1 MRSACP
7 PYRGGMTPAHAVL
20 RSSPRRGSL
29 TGSAPAV
36 VGVVP
41 ALSTPADPRLKAE
54 IFRLQKERG
63 AVILAHNYQNPEIYE
78 VADFIGDSLGLSA
91 SAMRSEAEVIM
102 FCGVHFMAESAAILN
117 PGKTVLLPRLDAGC
131 GMADMVT
138 ARDLRGMKERHPGAA
153 VVCYVNSSAAVK
165 AESDICCTSSNA
177 LEVVRSL
184 PEKRIL
190 FVPDK
195 NLARYVQGLV
205 PEKEIIPWEGWCPI
219 HHELKAADLAAL
231 KAAHP
236 HAEIVAHPECQED
249 MLSLADSVT
258 STTGMLDLARRSPAK
273 EFIFVTECGMANML
287 RREVPGKTFLP
298 VCSICPDMKKIGLA
312 DVRDA
317 LLHMKHRITVPESVA
332 ERARLALER
341 MMAVK
346 PAPRSQ
352 QSPGTSGGEG
362 RASAAACCPH

>member
-1 MRSACP
+1 
-7 PYRGGMTPAHAVL
+7 MTPAHAVL
-20 RSSPRRGSL
+20 RSWPRRGTL

-41 ALSTPADPRLKAE
+41 ALSTSADPLLKAE
-54 IFRLQKERG
+54 IFRLQKESG
-63 AVILAHNYQNPEIYE
+63 AVILAHNYQETEIYE

-91 SAMRSEAEVIM
+91 SAMRSEAEVIV

-138 ARDLRGMKERHPGAA
+138 AKGLREMKERHPGAA

-177 LEVVRSL
+177 GEVVRSL

-195 NLARYVQGLV
+195 NLARYVQKLV

-219 HHELKAADLAAL
+219 HHNLKAADLAEMRR
-231 KAAHP
+231 AHP
-236 HAEIVAHPECQED
+236 GAEIVAHPECQED
-249 MLSLADSVT
+249 MLALADAVT
-258 STTGMLDLARRSPAK
+258 STTGMLDLAKRSPAK

-298 VCSICPDMKKIGLA
+298 LCSICPDMKKIRLE

-317 LLHMKHRITVPESVA
+317 LVHMRHRITVPESVA

-346 PAPRSQ
+346 PAPRGQ
-352 QSPGTSGGEG
+352 QHQEGGGRGGESC
-362 RASAAACCPH
+362 ASVPGCCPH